1 MGKYRNLLLNIA
13 LFSINAVATKLIT
26 FLLVPLY
33 TTYMSAG
40 EYGITDMSVT
50 VISLVTPLVTLDVS
64 EAAVR
69 YIVGDR
75 KNGERYAAFAFG
87 LTFLS
92 ICLVALISPLL
103 GLGIFGGLGDYKV
116 WFVLA
121 YATTAVMNL
130 CGEVARGSGE
140 VKLIPLC
147 AGLSSVVT
155 LVSALALIGN
165 FGLGIT
171 GYFLSVSIGPVL
183 AILVYLTVGGLGGM
197 AVRGAMKLSAGGLAA
212 VRETAAPM
220 VRYALPLIPNA
231 LFWWAGTSINRFFIT
246 GMLGISA
253 SGMFAAAGK
262 VPNLLNTAY
271 SVFQQAWQLSAFQ
284 EAKDEGVARFY
295 SVVYRV
301 LAAGMTVLCALISLL
316 APLLGSIFLRG
327 ETYGAWPMIPI
338 LLIANLMN
346 VFNSFYGTVYTSTMH
361 TGYVMRTTV
370 FGALSCVV
378 FTPLLIPLMGTYG
391 ACVASVIGQGLVFAM
406 RTRDSR
412 KYIAFDAG
420 WRTLLPT
427 LAILAAQSVV
437 TAFQF
442 PEWRLVSLACFVLV
456 VVLQG
461 RRLLPILSFMKSRVK
476 RGK

>member
-1 MGKYRNLLLNIA
+1 MIARYKELMKNILLFA
-13 LFSINAVATKLIT
+13 VNAVATKLIT

-33 TTYMSAG
+33 TSYMSAG
-40 EYGITDMSVT
+40 EYGLTDMSIT

-75 KNGERYAAFAFG
+75 KNSERYAAFAFG
-87 LTFLS
+87 LTLIS
-92 ICLVALISPLL
+92 ICLVAALTPLL
-103 GLGIFGGLGDYKV
+103 GLGIFGGLGDYKI
-116 WFVLA
+116 WFVLT

-130 CGEVARGSGE
+130 CCEVARGSGE

-155 LVSALALIGN
+155 LVSALVLIGN
-165 FGLGIT
+165 FDLGVS
-171 GYFLSVSIGPVL
+171 GYFLSVSIGPAL
-183 AILVYLTVGGLGGM
+183 AILVYLTVGGLGRM
-197 AVRGAMKLSAGGLAA
+197 AVRGALKLSTGGFAA
-212 VRETAAPM
+212 VREIAVPM
-220 VRYALPLIPNA
+220 VRYSLPLIPNA

-295 SVVYRV
+295 SEVYRV
-301 LAAGMTVLCALISLL
+301 LTAGMTVLCALISLL
-316 APLLGSIFLRG
+316 APLLGSVFLRG
-327 ETYGAWPMIPI
+327 ETYGAWPMIPV

-361 TGYVMRTTV
+361 TAFIMRTTV

-391 ACVASVIGQGLVFAM
+391 ACIASLIGQGLVFVMRAM
-406 RTRDSR
+406 DSQ

-420 WRTLLPT
+420 WGSLLPT
-427 LAILAAQSVV
+427 LFILAVQSLAIAV
-437 TAFQF
+437 QL
-442 PEWRLVSLACFVLV
+442 PEWKLISLACLVLV
-456 VVLQG
+456 VILQG
-461 RRLLPILSFMKSRVK
+461 RRLLPILGFVKSKVR
-476 RGK
+476 RS